1 MKKIFLCLLA
11 MIAAWTAQAQF
22 SYYFFDE
29 NNVWR
34 TIPSAET
41 PAIKITDA
49 TTTLNQNDAWYLIED
64 DISLSECTVT
74 GKNVHLFIPEY
85 KCLTTSN
92 FVVASGASLLVYCN
106 GTYSQG
112 SIKGPSATPLTAIIE
127 GTLTL
132 VNGRLGRYDGSTSL
146 KITETGIVNVN
157 NDGKIYTES
166 IGDGAGIEIEGELN
180 VNGSVYASGRDDKGT
195 GIDVASKGKLTLFP
209 GSYVEAKGSTNG
221 ASIDAKGTVNIT
233 GGRVYATENNG
244 IGIGSA
250 STVGTISITGGQ
262 VYTSLIG
269 HNSSGNGGT
278 IILGWTDRSNEI
290 NATGFEADHIS
301 IANDQLFIVDNVWL
315 EGELSTEQITKLS
328 NADILNPPTVPVP
341 DNIPQFEKLK
351 EVYNIDYDGKFHSV
365 LELLGNPVVENPYG
379 KIVYIV
385 GGKETEDPKV
395 QSPGEYTISYR
406 FKSTDPRILDED
418 EEYSHPITT
427 VSVNAIELCDDS
439 YRYAIIDK
447 EKKTVCVLGFNY
459 SAENFTYAGGLSE
472 INIPSTV
479 TLSSPTVDGKTEPST
494 YSITQIGRGAF
505 DNETG
510 IQTVNLHDGLQSIGE
525 RAFERCGITN
535 ITFPSTLREIG
546 DSAFHR
552 QLIGEGKINVKCQG
566 ILAPIFVS
574 GSCTV
579 HNHPFPFAQC
589 STLEVPENSFGYQS
603 WFGFNGFIDYY
614 DHFKEEDPSYHPETS
629 MYNCYSIEKYEF
641 DNTSIPDLIFT
652 KEYDGSATS
661 STVDGNGM
669 ICGFPA
675 KINDEY
681 SITQI
686 TLGKSFDTEGILEE
700 SNDSGSYSNAIVVV
714 KSSITGEE
722 ITYQF
727 RDKINA
733 TIKPLELDL
742 ETILKNEIF
751 DQKEYDGNT
760 DVKYKN
766 PDNTLTY
773 GEANNLG
780 TTISYILPTGD
791 KMELVFKTNEKPT
804 YDKPDAGDRKI
815 IIPAKTHIAI
825 SINIDKQNF
834 SKEKNYI
841 ITGIDENYNLT
852 ISSEVDSKI
861 KRRNINEWLNTEPY
875 SKISVEKSKNYDGT
889 ANAQGITPQPDH
901 TRVWTRSEEDYDYQ
915 FTVTYSAVYVNA
927 NGQPVSE
934 PGERYSV
941 KITFTI
947 ENDNNFCFINEK
959 GEEVSSTDRIIQQG
973 ECSIIGDKIK
983 LKDGIHQSDNFS
995 TYCAEGKGRVVL
1007 SFTTVDAN
1015 DKINYCI
1022 IAVDL
1027 EPSLNQ
1033 TAKVVDNS
1041 TTELNIPSNIKPG
1054 KYKGKLV
1061 FTADEEGKIA
1071 VSDTFDFEINIA
1083 VPRDVIKTLYTDVIF
1098 VDNKYGH
1105 YSKYQWCKG
1114 EGNEATPIKGSKY
1127 SNRQYYTE
1135 EDRLLDDIY
1144 SVILTTT
1151 DGIELRSCP
1160 FKPDTHTTK
1169 LSPTVTPYPNPA
1181 KAGVPF
1187 TLKLIGGVPE
1197 NASIMI
1203 FNNAGAQVLRID
1215 NVNEYTTITL
1225 PRGFYSGALIYDGQ
1239 KSGFKIIVE

>member
-11 MIAAWTAQAQF
+11 LTATWNVQAQF
-22 SYYFFDE
+22 SYGYYDE
-29 NNVWR
+29 QNNWIE
-34 TIPSAET
+34 IPNT
-41 PAIKITDA
+41 AIKITDA

-92 FVVASGASLLVYCN
+92 FVVASGASLLVYSN
-106 GTYSQG
+106 GSYSPG
-112 SIKGPSATPLTAIIE
+112 SIKGSSAHTLTAIIE

-157 NDGKIYTES
+157 NNGKIYTKS

-180 VNGSVYASGRDDKGT
+180 VNGSVYASGKDDKGT
-195 GIDVASKGKLTLFP
+195 GIDVATKGKLTLFP

-301 IANDQLFIVDNVWL
+301 IANNQVFIVDNVWL

-341 DNIPQFEKLK
+341 DNIPQFENLK

-418 EEYSHPITT
+418 EEYRHPITT

-459 SAENFTYAGGLSE
+459 SAEDFTYANSKST
-472 INIPSTV
+472 IDIPSTV
-479 TLSSPTVDGKTEPST
+479 TLSLPTVDGKTETST
-494 YSITQIGRGAF
+494 YYITQIGSGAF

-510 IQTVNLHDGLQSIGE
+510 IQTVNLPDGLQSIGDEAFLNCEALKSINLHEGLQSIGE

-574 GSCTV
+574 GSCTI
-579 HNHPFPFAQC
+579 HNHPFAFAQC
-589 STLEVPENSFGYQS
+589 GTLTVPENAFGYET
-603 WFGFNGFIDYY
+603 WFGFDGIIEDGVTSMLDYSRLEKYTFNGFTPNKYSFSKKYNGYAYSTQIDENGNIC
-614 DHFKEEDPSYHPETS
+614 DNPSKIS
-629 MYNCYSIEKYEF
+629 EKYKITKIEF
-641 DNTSIPDLIFT
+641 GKWENDQWMPQSDAGEYTSAKVWVEGDELTEPLVYDFRENITAVIELVEEIKATNIVVSEAGVTQVDT
-652 KEYDGSATS
+652 KEQYCADTF
-661 STVDGNGM
+661 GNN
-669 ICGFPA
+669 IQLKF
-675 KINDEY
+675 EVV
-681 SITQI
+681 
-686 TLGKSFDTEGILEE
+686 EG
-700 SNDSGSYSNAIVVV
+700 
-714 KSSITGEE
+714 
-722 ITYQF
+722 
-727 RDKINA
+727 
-733 TIKPLELDL
+733 KPLFYKIDDIPGISSDIKQVTED
-742 ETILKNEIF
+742 
-751 DQKEYDGNT
+751 DQQKDSYIINIGVMS
-760 DVKYKN
+760 DVKPGQYEGKI
-766 PDNTLTY
+766 DFFAD
-773 GEANNLG
+773 EKG
-780 TTISYILPTGD
+780 TRRQ
-791 KMELVFKTNEKPT
+791 NEKPYEFT
-804 YDKPDAGDRKI
+804 LTVYLPKNI
-815 IIPAKTHIAI
+815 I
-825 SINIDKQNF
+825 KQ
-834 SKEKNYI
+834 
-841 ITGIDENYNLT
+841 
-852 ISSEVDSKI
+852 
-861 KRRNINEWLNTEPY
+861 
-875 SKISVEKSKNYDGT
+875 
-889 ANAQGITPQPDH
+889 
-901 TRVWTRSEEDYDYQ
+901 
-915 FTVTYSAVYVNA
+915 
-927 NGQPVSE
+927 
-934 PGERYSV
+934 
-941 KITFTI
+941 
-947 ENDNNFCFINEK
+947 
-959 GEEVSSTDRIIQQG
+959 
-973 ECSIIGDKIK
+973 
-983 LKDGIHQSDNFS
+983 
-995 TYCAEGKGRVVL
+995 
-1007 SFTTVDAN
+1007 
-1015 DKINYCI
+1015 
-1022 IAVDL
+1022 
-1027 EPSLNQ
+1027 
-1033 TAKVVDNS
+1033 
-1041 TTELNIPSNIKPG
+1041 
-1054 KYKGKLV
+1054 
-1061 FTADEEGKIA
+1061 
-1071 VSDTFDFEINIA
+1071 
-1083 VPRDVIKTLYTDVIF
+1083 LYHNVIF
-1098 VDNKYGH
+1098 VDNH
-1105 YSKYQWCKG
+1105 DTLFTAYQWYKNDQPLKG
-1114 EGNEATPIKGSKY
+1114 ETK
-1127 SNRQYYTE
+1127 QYITE
-1135 EDRLLDDIY
+1135 RPELTGIY
-1144 SVILTTT
+1144 SVEVTTQN
-1151 DGIELRSCP
+1151 GIKLHSCSTKS
-1160 FKPDTHTTK
+1160 FATTK

-1181 KAGVPF
+1181 KAGIPF
-1187 TLKLIGGVPE
+1187 TLKLMGGIPQ

-1203 FNNAGAQVLRID
+1203 FNNAGAQVMRID